1 MKSQSDATIGRAPM
15 PQNKSEHELFLLLT
29 AKLTLNDSGS
39 VFSSNEEQIEQ
50 ELDDEAERRGIAQ
63 WELILQ
69 LSTTSEE
76 QLQSQLH
83 AAHQEIAE
91 MVEMSWEDYCRLHN
105 LSETIEQHRT
115 SVQAFPSFKK

>member
-1 MKSQSDATIGRAPM
+1 M
-15 PQNKSEHELFLLLT
+15 PSNKSEHELLLLLT
-29 AKLTLNDSGS
+29 AKLALNDSVS

-50 ELDDEAERRGIAQ
+50 KLDDEAERRGVAQ

-69 LSTTSEE
+69 LSTNTEE

-83 AAHQEIAE
+83 EAHREIAQ

-105 LSETIEQHRT
+105 LSETIEQYRT
-115 SVQAFPSFKK
+115 SVQTFPSLKK